1 MMRSL
6 VKERTPTPRLTS
18 ESCLQ
23 RNTKGLTGL
32 NRPQPQLHLVHLVHL
47 VFPESRVCPVLPE
60 GQECRVCLECPVVP
74 APRVLRERP
83 SLLAN
88 QLVQLPQLVLA
99 VPIAV
104 VL

>member
-1 MMRSL
+1 MSSL
-6 VKERTPTPRLTS
+6 VKERTPTPLLTS

-23 RNTKGLTGL
+23 RNTTGL
-32 NRPQPQLHLVHLVHL
+32 RGWNRLQRQLHLVRR
-47 VFPESRVCPVLPE
+47 VFPESRVCPVPPE
-60 GQECRVCLECPVVP
+60 GQERRVCLECLVVP
-74 APRVLRERP
+74 APRALREHP

-88 QLVQLPQLVLA
+88 QLVQFHQLVLA